1 MTAKPA
7 PLRIDFVSDIVCPW
21 CAIGL
26 ASLQEALRRLGDD
39 VPVALHFQPF
49 ELNPQMPPEGEDIVE
64 HLSRKYGISA
74 EQIDQNRQ
82 AIAARGAALGFTFG
96 PRARTWN
103 TFDAHRLL
111 HWAGLT
117 GEDRQLALKTALL
130 QSYHGL
136 GENVS
141 DVEVLVRAAQ
151 VAGLNDQRAREVLAS
166 GEFADEVRQSEQ
178 RWQQA
183 GISSVPAVILDGRY
197 LVSGGQ
203 PPEVFEEALR
213 KVMATPEALPE

>member
-1 MTAKPA
+1 MNTKTS
-7 PLRIDFVSDIVCPW
+7 PLRIDVVSDVVCPW

-26 ASLQEALRRLGDD
+26 ASLQEALRRLGGD
-39 VPVALHFQPF
+39 VPVSLHIQPF
-49 ELNPQMPPEGEDIVE
+49 ELNPQMPPEGEDIVD

-96 PRARTWN
+96 PRARIWN

-117 GEDRQLALKTALL
+117 GADRQLALKNALL
-130 QSYHGL
+130 QAYHGQ

-141 DVEVLVRAAQ
+141 EVEVLVQAVRD
-151 VAGLNDQRAREVLAS
+151 AGLDEARAREVLAG
-166 GEFADEVRQSEQ
+166 GEFADDVRESEH

-183 GISSVPAVILDGRY
+183 GIRSVPAVILDGRY

-203 PPEVFEEALR
+203 PPEVFEQALR
-213 KVMATPEALPE
+213 QVLAEPQTPAG